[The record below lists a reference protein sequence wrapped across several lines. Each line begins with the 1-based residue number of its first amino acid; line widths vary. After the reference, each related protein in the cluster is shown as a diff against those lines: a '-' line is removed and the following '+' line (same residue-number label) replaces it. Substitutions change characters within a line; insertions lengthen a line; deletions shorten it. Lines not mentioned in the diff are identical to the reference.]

1 MKRVLMIFA
10 LTVAATSA
18 FGADLREF
26 NKAKYGREFLTK
38 GQEEQYRKS
47 QQVQRPQTVRHQSDD
62 CERDCCAKCC

>member
-10 LTVAATSA
+10 LTVAATNA

-47 QQVQRPQTVRHQSDD
+47 QQTPSRQNVQNQSDE
-62 CERDCCAKCC
+62 CQRGCCAKCC